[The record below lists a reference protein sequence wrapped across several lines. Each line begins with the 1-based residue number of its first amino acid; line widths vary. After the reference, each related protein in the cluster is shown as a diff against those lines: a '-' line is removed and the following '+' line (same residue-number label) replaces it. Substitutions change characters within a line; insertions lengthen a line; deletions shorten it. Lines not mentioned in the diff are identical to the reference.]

1 MFEGSKKWIRDDKYN
16 GFWVELW
23 CVFVLE
29 PLSLSLVCVL
39 LFLKKKIKNKKWIRD
54 EGLESF
60 APIGYLDG
68 WYKYNTTC
76 KIYLEDFKCD

>member
-1 MFEGSKKWIRDDKYN
+1 MNKRWQIQWLLSGVVVCLCVRTPFPLPC
-16 GFWVELW
+16 V
-23 CVFVLE
+23 CVFV
-29 PLSLSLVCVL
+29 SQ
-39 LFLKKKIKNKKWIRD
+39 KKKIKKKNKKWIRD

>member
-1 MFEGSKKWIRDDKYN
+1 MFEGS
-16 GFWVELW
+16 
-23 CVFVLE
+23 
-29 PLSLSLVCVL
+29 
-39 LFLKKKIKNKKWIRD
+39 KKWIRD

-76 KIYLEDFKCD
+76 KIYFEDFKCD